1 VSTAADAG
9 SLPSLLARLEA
20 AARRR
25 APSDIDELV
34 RAPALLRR
42 LLLDHPESGAGDAA
56 SDAAWYEHAFLTAE
70 LETVSAEAGRVA
82 ATRGEPAGAAEE
94 AAAALVRALARVA
107 AVLEVRALREPA
119 GRNPD
124 AGAAEEPGAA
134 DPESAGHTPDG
145 GAPAGQRPPG
155 TTPASPLNSHGTRS
169 LAPEEIDALLRRNNW
184 GVLAT
189 SLDDEPYG
197 VPIIYGWDGE
207 GLYFVT
213 GPGRKADF
221 MEANPA
227 VTLTVTEVEDGGAR
241 WRSVIVRGEARRLT
255 GVGERLRALGALRR
269 QRPGTRRRS
278 AKDAA
283 RLARAR
289 FIEIRTAELTGRSL
303 GF

>member
-1 VSTAADAG
+1 VSGAADAG

-25 APSDIDELV
+25 DASDLAELAG
-34 RAPALLRR
+34 APALLRR
-42 LLLDHPESGAGDAA
+42 LLLDHPESGTGAA
-56 SDAAWYEHAFLTAE
+56 TSDAVWYEHAFLTAE
-70 LETVSAEAGRVA
+70 LETLSAAASRVA
-82 ATRGEPAGAAEE
+82 AAHGERTADTDE
-94 AAAALVRALARVA
+94 AAAELVRTLARVA
-107 AVLEVRALREPA
+107 AVLEVRALREPVA
-119 GRNPD
+119 
-124 AGAAEEPGAA
+124 
-134 DPESAGHTPDG
+134 
-145 GAPAGQRPPG
+145 APAGRHAAAPDSAGDG
-155 TTPASPLNSHGTRS
+155 TGARTGGASPAGPLNSHGTRS
-169 LAPEEIDALLRRNNW
+169 LTADEIDGLLRRNNW

-241 WRSVIVRGEARRLT
+241 WRSVIVRGEARLLT

-269 QRPGTRRRS
+269 QRPGTKRRS

-283 RLARAR
+283 RLVRAR
-289 FIEIRTAELTGRSL
+289 FMQIRTSALTGRSL